1 MCLFRLTEKH
11 DRSILLRRMEID
23 HLTVPIRDYVAGKR
37 FYERA
42 LRPLGLAVL
51 LDWPDRRRAYF
62 GVAPRPS
69 SLWLVES
76 PAAGSLQLSLAAD
89 HPDAVD
95 AFHDAALAA
104 GGRTQGEPAIRPEH
118 NRDYYAASV
127 LDLDGNS
134 IEAVYRGDVASSAVR
149 RPLAA

>member
-1 MCLFRLTEKH
+1 
-11 DRSILLRRMEID
+11 MEID

-51 LDWPDRRRAYF
+51 LDWPDRRRAYL

-76 PAAGSLQLSLAAD
+76 ADAGSLQLSLAAD

-95 AFHDAALAA
+95 GFHDAALAA
-104 GGRTQGEPAIRPEH
+104 GGRTQAEPGTRPEH

-127 LDLDGNS
+127 LDPDGNS
-134 IEAVYRGDVASSAVR
+134 IEAVYRGDAASSAVR
-149 RPLAA
+149 RALAA